1 MFSSMK
7 RIQKIDK
14 NNCRSKEK
22 SRFQLLGFTKQLKS
36 IKSLF
41 KKHLLN
47 KKAKYEIRKFK
58 KRLNNRSLGM
68 T

>member
-14 NNCRSKEK
+14 NNCRSKKK
-22 SRFQLLGFTKQLKS
+22 SSFQLLGLNKQLKS

-41 KKHLLN
+41 KKDLLN

-58 KRLNNRSLGM
+58 K
-68 T
+68 TIEQ